1 MSFDFSLILL
11 IFSAI
16 TGVVWLFDVLM
27 LKRRRMIKVQEFLAQ
42 KAVPES
48 DFSAFLNY
56 QLAGERKDLSDS
68 VQQSQESFRQNNSS
82 SNQKTLEQA
91 LDMYNEPLIVDYAK
105 SFFPIIFAVL
115 ILRSFLF
122 EPFQIPTGSMIPTLN
137 VGDFIVVNKNAYG
150 VRLPVSGTKIMD
162 VGEPKR
168 GDVMVFI
175 PPHDPNYYIKR
186 VIGLP
191 GDHIRYANKTIYVN
205 GEPLEQEYIDFI
217 NTRRPPVIYSL
228 ETVGDITH
236 DIYTSPSPTY
246 IRPGSWL
253 WPEGRVIPEGHYF
266 MMGDNRDNSSDSRV
280 WGPVSE
286 DKIVGKAVAVWMHK
300 DPGLK
305 MPTFS
310 QNRLIKNP

>member
-11 IFSAI
+11 VFSAI
-16 TGVVWLFDVLM
+16 TGVIWLVDVLV
-27 LKRRRMIKVQEFLAQ
+27 LKKPRLKKVD
-42 KAVPES
+42 AV
-48 DFSAFLNY
+48 
-56 QLAGERKDLSDS
+56 LAGSKVTRNDFDLFVRYLESGDKEGLQQQGAADSTRFQNQAVLERAYD
-68 VQQSQESFRQNNSS
+68 VYR
-82 SNQKTLEQA
+82 
-91 LDMYNEPLIVDYAK
+91 EPLVVDYAK

-115 ILRSFLF
+115 VLRSFLF

-137 VGDFIVVNKNAYG
+137 VGDFIVVNKYAYG
-150 VRLPVSGTKIMD
+150 VRLPVIGTKILD

-191 GDHIRYANKTIYVN
+191 GDHIRYENKTVYIN
-205 GEPLEQEYIDFI
+205 GEPLDQEYVDFI
-217 NTRRPPVIYSL
+217 NDRRPPVVYSL
-228 ETVGDITH
+228 ESVGGITH
-236 DIYTSPSPTY
+236 DIYMSPTPSY
-246 IRPGSWL
+246 IRPDNWL

-300 DPGLK
+300 EPGLSF
-305 MPTFS
+305 PSFS
-310 QNRLIKNP
+310 QNRIIENP